1 MKKFIIIIMLL
12 LVAGF
17 IAARILVPDKPAKE
31 VMIGA
36 VSERLLGARSQ
47 ELPWPP
53 KEGKTYP
60 NLDLMTTSGKSYS
73 LAKLK
78 GQAVIIL
85 PVDMRSANSQV
96 QAGAKVYGSLNGV
109 GLGSAIV
116 KSLESQIGR
125 KAYSQTKIVHLIL
138 YNSQGKAPTAKDLI
152 LWNNHFELF
161 SKANQIVLG
170 ARQRHIMWSKKSLT
184 FGCQYVNA
192 DFKLQIDATRGNY
205 TYIKKKIRPQ
215 LDRSIRDD
223 IENKEGNLKIL
234 HL

>member
-1 MKKFIIIIMLL
+1 MKKIIIITMLL
-12 LVAGF
+12 LVVGF
-17 IAARILVPDKPAKE
+17 ITARVFVLDKPAKE

-36 VSERLLGARSQ
+36 ISERLLGARSQ
-47 ELPWPP
+47 ELPWSP

-73 LAKLK
+73 LAQLK
-78 GQAVIIL
+78 GQAIIVL

-109 GLGSAIV
+109 DLNSAIV
-116 KSLESQIGR
+116 KSLESQIG
-125 KAYSQTKIVHLIL
+125 KKSCTQIKIVHLVL
-138 YNSQGKAPTAKDLI
+138 YNLEGKAPTTKDLI
-152 LWNNHFELF
+152 LWNNHFEL
-161 SKANQIVLG
+161 ANKTNQVVLG

-184 FGCQYVNA
+184 FGCQYINA
-192 DFKLQIDATRGNY
+192 DFKLQVDATRGNY

-215 LDRSIRDD
+215 LDRSIRDN
-223 IENKEGNLKIL
+223 IENQEGNLKIL